1 MRIGGYTLDDKGY
14 GLEVKEYESGWSFWL
29 QGDSADQFRAE
40 WETWQEKRDNN
51 FRKFLNHH
59 EWTLA

>member
-1 MRIGGYTLDDKGY
+1 MRIGGYTLNDKGY

-29 QGDSADQFRAE
+29 QGDDADQFRTE

>member
-29 QGDSADQFRAE
+29 QGDDADQFRTE
-40 WETWQEKRDNN
+40 WET
-51 FRKFLNHH
+51 
-59 EWTLA
+59 